1 MRGGDERSGALF
13 SDVDLEGRVDK
24 AHPLRTI
31 RLVVNEALAG
41 LSGDLSALYA
51 HWVDRRSRLRSFCER
66 CSCKRSIR
74 SARSGN

>member
-41 LSGDLSALYA
+41 L
-51 HWVDRRSRLRSFCER
+51 
-66 CSCKRSIR
+66 
-74 SARSGN
+74 

>member
-41 LSGDLSALYA
+41 CRAICRRSTPD
-51 HWVDRRSRLRSFCER
+51 WVDRRSRLRSFCER
-66 CSCKRSIR
+66 CCCKRSIR